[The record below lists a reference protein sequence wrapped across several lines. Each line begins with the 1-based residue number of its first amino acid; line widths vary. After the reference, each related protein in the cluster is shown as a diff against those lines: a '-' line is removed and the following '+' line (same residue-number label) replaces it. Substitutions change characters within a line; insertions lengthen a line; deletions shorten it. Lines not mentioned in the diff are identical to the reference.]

1 MLSVARVRE
10 IVVVFRVVTPLLFGC
25 WAYSRIFKNQMAR
38 RALIKQ
44 KGADRG
50 ALWGVEAPGNVFCLS
65 VEYRYIAAL
74 AERADYM
81 MRVVIFFQSFRG
93 RRIPCREDG

>member
-1 MLSVARVRE
+1 
-10 IVVVFRVVTPLLFGC
+10 
-25 WAYSRIFKNQMAR
+25 MAR

-81 MRVVIFFQSFRG
+81 IRVVIFFQGYRG
-93 RRIPCREDG
+93 